1 MHLSYKLTTE
11 KWQACREE
19 DKKNVKICK
28 EEIQTQFRIKLGLI
42 VDRPKPGYGSSND
55 GNTARRFFQN
65 AAISAEITGVDEKL
79 IHQFHVILQVISSGF
94 DIDDEKFKDY
104 CVNTAHL
111 FVALYPWYYMPTSV
125 HKLLIH
131 GAEIVKYALLPI
143 GQLSE
148 DAQESRNKDIKN
160 FRLHHSRKC
169 SRESNM
175 RDIFN
180 RLLLTSDPFL
190 SSIRKLPGKI
200 EKETGKIEKE
210 TGKISTSRSYTIV
223 KTT

>member
-1 MHLSYKLTTE
+1 
-11 KWQACREE
+11 
-19 DKKNVKICK
+19 
-28 EEIQTQFRIKLGLI
+28 
-42 VDRPKPGYGSSND
+42 
-55 GNTARRFFQN
+55 
-65 AAISAEITGVDEKL
+65 
-79 IHQFHVILQVISSGF
+79 
-94 DIDDEKFKDY
+94 
-104 CVNTAHL
+104 
-111 FVALYPWYYMPTSV
+111 MPTSV

-180 RLLLTSDPFL
+180 RLLSTSDPFL
-190 SSIRKLPGKI
+190 SSIRKLPRDRLNLYIK
-200 EKETGKIEKE
+200 KL
-210 TGKISTSRSYTIV
+210 YNC
-223 KTT
+223 

>member
-1 MHLSYKLTTE
+1 M
-11 KWQACREE
+11 
-19 DKKNVKICK
+19 
-28 EEIQTQFRIKLGLI
+28 LI
-42 VDRPKPGYGSSND
+42 VDRPKPGYGSSNN

-65 AAISAEITGVDEKL
+65 ASIFAEITGVDESL

-94 DIDDEKFKDY
+94 DIDDEKFKDC

-125 HKLLIH
+125 HKVLIH
-131 GAEIVKYALLPI
+131 GAEIVKDALLPI
-143 GQLSE
+143 GQLSK

-180 RLLLTSDPFL
+180 RFLLTSDPFL
-190 SSIRKLPGKI
+190 LSIRKLPKRPAKSLHQEAI
-200 EKETGKIEKE
+200 QLLKQPEVTRQETTNDSDLDTCG
-210 TGKISTSRSYTIV
+210 STSNSESNDSNIDEYDIRDFCY
-223 KTT
+223 

>member
-1 MHLSYKLTTE
+1 MDSFFECCLHVSYKLTTE
-11 KWQACREE
+11 KWQARREE

-28 EEIQTQFRIKLGLI
+28 EEIQTQFRRKLGLI
-42 VDRPKPGYGSSND
+42 VDRPKPGCGSSKD

-65 AAISAEITGVDEKL
+65 AAISTEITGVDENL
-79 IHQFHVILQVISSGF
+79 IHQFHVILQVILSRF

-125 HKLLIH
+125 HKVLIH

-148 DAQESRNKDIKN
+148 DAYESRNKDIKN
-160 FRLHHSRKC
+160 FQLHHSRKC
-169 SRESNM
+169 S
-175 RDIFN
+175 
-180 RLLLTSDPFL
+180 
-190 SSIRKLPGKI
+190 I
-200 EKETGKIEKE
+200 EYE
-210 TGKISTSRSYTIV
+210 RHF
-223 KTT
+223 